1 MKFNA
6 RSFAIIA
13 AILVLSIGFGFA
25 FDSVATAIEK
35 KQYPLSPRYAKD
47 IREVAEQYGVPEVI
61 IWATVCTESGFASN
75 LEGKNGGIGLMQLT
89 PAEFAMIQTDVLGV
103 TPEEAGRLYDP
114 QKNLECGA
122 AYLSYLY
129 QRYGV
134 WETVFAAFDAGTETV
149 DAWLASPDYVNDLG
163 MLKTIPDAKTA
174 RFVRD
179 VMKAR
184 ERRERAQ
191 EKQDETVIDR
201 MAARSGKQGIDGLNF
216 AVTGGLVL
224 FANREELKAYIA
236 ERGGKLLSAMSA
248 KTDYLI
254 TNDTDSGSAKNKKA
268 AELGIE
274 IITESEFLKM
284 TQKK

>member
-25 FDSVATAIEK
+25 FDGVATAIEK
-35 KQYPLSPRYAKD
+35 KQYPLSPRYAED

-103 TPEEAGRLYDP
+103 IPEEAGRLYDP

-134 WETVFAAFDAGTETV
+134 WETVFAAFDAGTASV
-149 DAWLASPDYVNDLG
+149 DAWLANPEYVSELG
-163 MLKTIPDAKTA
+163 TLQNIPNPSTA
-174 RFVRD
+174 RFVKE
-179 VMKAR
+179 VTKAR
-184 ERRERAQ
+184 E
-191 EKQDETVIDR
+191 
-201 MAARSGKQGIDGLNF
+201 L
-216 AVTGGLVL
+216 
-224 FANREELKAYIA
+224 YI
-236 ERGGKLLSAMSA
+236 KL
-248 KTDYLI
+248 Y
-254 TNDTDSGSAKNKKA
+254 
-268 AELGIE
+268 
-274 IITESEFLKM
+274 F
-284 TQKK
+284 